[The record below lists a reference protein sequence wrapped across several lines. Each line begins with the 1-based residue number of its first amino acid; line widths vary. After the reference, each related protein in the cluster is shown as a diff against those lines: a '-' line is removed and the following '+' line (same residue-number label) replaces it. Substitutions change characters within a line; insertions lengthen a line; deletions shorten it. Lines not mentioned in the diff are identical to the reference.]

1 MKPLGIPLIA
11 NNQVTKFINLKKLNT
26 DNFNE
31 IYLFNNDY
39 WIEAPSGVL
48 LSNDNIIR
56 LRVVFERDLGCYDNK
71 MNIIKKLTYEV
82 R

>member
-26 DNFNE
+26 DNFKE
-31 IYLFNNDY
+31 IYLFNEDY

-48 LSNDNIIR
+48 LNDANIIR
-56 LRVVFERDLGCYDNK
+56 MRSIFERDLR
-71 MNIIKKLTYEV
+71 NIYEV